1 MLFCSFRRKPK
12 ILTGG
17 MFWWL
22 SPFCEAVTS
31 HHPPRWAPLPWP
43 HSLSSHASQV
53 LLPRTLFSQGG
64 CCPIHGMLLQ
74 GPALFLQNKD
84 HHLEHCTFGTFIVSL
99 LSMPIFPTGRKLHED
114 RKDYLAHLSSPSSL
128 FMAHTGEMLSKGC
141 KGGRRHLLHQSCWD
155 RSLKTGFLICWTSL
169 PLHNSSPSS
178 FIHSK
183 CTKKDTHQ
191 RNQTEPGITNT
202 PGWPAAGSEAH

>member
-155 RSLKTGFLICWTSL
+155 RSLKTGVESFSSL
-169 PLHNSSPSS
+169 SAGPPFPSISHLLLPS
-178 FIHSK
+178 FIPNAPKKIHIK
-183 CTKKDTHQ
+183 ETKQ
-191 RNQTEPGITNT
+191 
-202 PGWPAAGSEAH
+202 SLV

>member
-1 MLFCSFRRKPK
+1 M
-12 ILTGG
+12 
-17 MFWWL
+17 
-22 SPFCEAVTS
+22 AVTS

-155 RSLKTGFLICWTSL
+155 QSLKTGVESFSSL
-169 PLHNSSPSS
+169 SAGPPFPSIIHLLLPS
-178 FIHSK
+178 FIPNAPKKIHIK
-183 CTKKDTHQ
+183 ETKQ
-191 RNQTEPGITNT
+191 
-202 PGWPAAGSEAH
+202 SLV